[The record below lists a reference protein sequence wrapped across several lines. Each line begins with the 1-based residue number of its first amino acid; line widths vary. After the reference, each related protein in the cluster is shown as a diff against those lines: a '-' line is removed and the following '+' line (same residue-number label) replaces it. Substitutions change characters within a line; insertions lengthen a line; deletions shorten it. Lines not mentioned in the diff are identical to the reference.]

1 MKKIEEQEL
10 PFTALERERYFE
22 DYTSGAVNTLG
33 EVVVDG
39 EEMLA
44 FAKRFDPQDIHIDE
58 AKAIAGPFNGLIAS
72 GWFTGSLVMK
82 LYATRYLSNASSL
95 ASPGFD
101 GLKWLA
107 PVRPGDVLTVQATI
121 NEAKRSKSKPDRG
134 VVKTFIKVVNQDDTV
149 VMTINA
155 VNIIASR
162 PA

>member
-1 MKKIEEQEL
+1 MRDDEQEL

-22 DYTSGAVNTLG
+22 DYITGAVHTLG
-33 EVVVDG
+33 EAVVDG
-39 EEMLA
+39 EEMIA

-58 AKAIAGPFNGLIAS
+58 AKANTGPFNGLIAS

-82 LYATRYLSNASSL
+82 LYATRYLSNVSSL

-101 GLKWLA
+101 GLRWLA
-107 PVRPGDVLTVQATI
+107 PVRPGDILTVQATI

-134 VVKTFIKVVNQDDTV
+134 IVKTFVEVVNQDDIV

-155 VNIIASR
+155 VNMIASR

>member
-1 MKKIEEQEL
+1 MRDEEQEL

-22 DYTSGAVNTLG
+22 DYITGAVHTLG
-33 EVVVDG
+33 EAVVDG
-39 EEMLA
+39 EEMIA

-58 AKAIAGPFNGLIAS
+58 AKANTGPFNGLIAS

-82 LYATRYLSNASSL
+82 LYATRYLSNVSSL

-101 GLKWLA
+101 GLRWLA
-107 PVRPGDVLTVQATI
+107 PVRPGDILTVQATI

-134 VVKTFIKVVNQDDTV
+134 IVKTFVEVVNQDDIV

-155 VNIIASR
+155 VNMIASR

>member
-1 MKKIEEQEL
+1 MRDEERVLQ
-10 PFTALERERYFE
+10 FTALERERYFE
-22 DYTSGAVNTLG
+22 DYITGAAHTLG

-82 LYATRYLSNASSL
+82 LYATRYLSNVSSL

-107 PVRPGDVLTVQATI
+107 PVRPCDILTVQTTI

-134 VVKTFIKVVNQDDTV
+134 VVKTFIKVVNQDDIV